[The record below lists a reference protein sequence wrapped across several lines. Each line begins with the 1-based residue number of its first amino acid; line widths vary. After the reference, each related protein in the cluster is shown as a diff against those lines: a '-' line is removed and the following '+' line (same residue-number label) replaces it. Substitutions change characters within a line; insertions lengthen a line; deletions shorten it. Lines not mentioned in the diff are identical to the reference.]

1 MYAVYKQAHPPTGL
15 EFCLYCHFFGTA
27 ERNLVVAGTSQLYV
41 YRLNHDAESGT
52 KGDRNVEGRG
62 HKEKL
67 ELVASF
73 SFFGNVMSMASVQLA
88 GAKRDALLLS
98 FKDAKL
104 SVVEYD
110 PGTHDLKTLS
120 LHYFEEP
127 ELRDG
132 FVQNVH
138 IPKVRVDPDGR
149 CAVMLIYGTRLVVL
163 PFRRDSLADEH
174 EGLVG
179 EGQKSSFLP
188 SYIIDVRELDE
199 KLLNIIDMQFLCG
212 YYEPT
217 LLILFEPNQT
227 WPGRVAVRQDTC
239 SIVAISLN
247 IMQKVHPVIWSLSN
261 LPFDCTQA
269 LAVPKPIGG
278 VVIFAVNSLLYLNQ
292 SVPPYGV
299 SLNSLTAGTTVFPL
313 RLQDGVRVTLDCAQ
327 AAFIS
332 YDKMVI
338 SLKGGEIY
346 VLTLITDG
354 MRSVRSFHFDRAAA
368 SVLTTC
374 MVPLEPGFVFLG
386 SRLGNSLLLK
396 YTEKLQDAPPGGAK
410 EPADKQEEPPA
421 KKKRSD
427 SAGPWA
433 GGKSAPQDEVD
444 EIEVYGS
451 EAQSGTQL
459 ATFSFEVCDSILNI
473 GPCANAAMGEPA
485 FLSEEFQNS
494 PEPDLEIVLC
504 SGYGK
509 NGALSVLQRS
519 VRPQVVTTFEL
530 PGCYNMWTV
539 LAAPPNEAA
548 DPGAAG
554 DPAEKEPSAPD
565 PPEDEGQRHG
575 FLILSREDST
585 MILQTGQEIME
596 LDTSGFATQ
605 GPTIFAGNIGDGRY
619 IVQVSPLGVRL
630 LEGVNQLHFVPV
642 DLGSPLVHCA
652 VADPYVVL
660 LSAEGQ
666 ICCLVLKSDTYGGR
680 THRLALL
687 KTPLHPQPKVLALC
701 VYRDVSGMFTTE
713 SRSSCAREE
722 LSARGPSEAETLI
735 QDISGSVDDEE
746 EMLYGDSGT
755 PRSPPREEPRRGTAP
770 QPDRDRQHRTE
781 PSHWALLVRDN
792 GAMEIYQLPEW
803 RLVFLAKNFPVG
815 QRVLVDSSFGQ
826 PTPGEGRKEEATRQG
841 GLPVV
846 REVLLV
852 GLGARQS
859 RPYLLVHVEQ
869 ELLLYEAFAHDP
881 QLGQSN
887 LKVRF
892 KKVPHNIHFRERRPR
907 PSKKK
912 TDGGGGGAEDGG
924 GARGRVARFR
934 PFHDIYGYAGVFLCG
949 PAPHWL
955 LLSAR
960 GALRLHPMAID
971 GPIDSFAPFHNVNCP
986 KGFLYFNRQGEL
998 RISVLPAALSY
1009 DAPWPVRKIPLRC
1022 TAHYVAYH
1030 VESKVYAVATSVS
1043 NPCTRIPRMTGEE
1056 KEFESIERDDRYV
1069 HPQQEAFSIQLIS
1082 PVSWEAIPNTR
1093 IELEEWEHVTC
1104 MKTVSL
1110 KSEETVSGLK
1120 GYVAVGT
1127 CLMQGEEVT
1136 CRGRILIMD
1145 VIEVVP
1151 EPGQPLTKNKF
1162 KVLYEKEQ
1170 KGPVT
1175 ALCHCNGYL
1184 VSAIGQKIFLWSLK
1198 DNELTGMA
1206 FIDTQL
1212 YIHQMISVK
1221 NFILA
1226 ADVMKSISLLRYQE
1240 ESKTLSLVSRDA
1252 KPLEVY
1258 SVDFMVDST
1267 QLGFLV
1273 SDRDRNLLV
1282 YMYLPEAKESF
1293 GGMRL
1298 LRRADFHVGAHINTF
1313 WRTPCRGN
1321 CDGARKANAWEQKHI
1336 TWFATLDGGL
1346 GLLLPMQEKT
1356 YRRLLMLQN
1365 ALSTMLPHHAGLNP
1379 RAFRLLHAERR
1390 LLQNAVRN
1398 VLDGELLQ
1406 RFLYLSTM
1414 ERAEL
1419 AKKIGTTPDIIL
1431 EDLLEIDRVT
1441 AHF

>member
-1 MYAVYKQAHPPTGL
+1 MYAVYRQAHPPTGV
-15 EFCLYCHFFGTA
+15 EFSMYCNFFSNA

-41 YRLNHDAESGT
+41 YRLNHDSEVPCPLTKQSTHAEG
-52 KGDRNVEGRG
+52 KG

-127 ELRDG
+127 ELKDG

-163 PFRRDSLADEH
+163 PFRRETLTDEH
-174 EGLVG
+174 EGVMG

-199 KLLNIIDMQFLCG
+199 KLLNIIDMQFLYG

-299 SLNSLTAGTTVFPL
+299 SLNSLTTGTTVFPL
-313 RLQDGVRVTLDCAQ
+313 RIQDGVKITLDCAQ

-354 MRSVRSFHFDRAAA
+354 MRSVRSFHFDKAAA

-374 MVPLEPGFVFLG
+374 MITMEPGYLFLG

-396 YTEKLQDAPPGGAK
+396 YTEKLQEPPVNVAK
-410 EPADKQEEPPA
+410 DPEEPPV
-421 KKKRSD
+421 KKKRSE
-427 SAGPWA
+427 SSGNWA

-459 ATFSFEVCDSILNI
+459 ATYSFEVCDSILNI

-494 PEPDLEIVLC
+494 PEPDLEIVVC

-509 NGALSVLQRS
+509 NGALSVLQKS
-519 VRPQVVTTFEL
+519 IRPQVVTTFEL
-530 PGCYNMWTV
+530 PGCYDMWTV
-539 LAAPPNEAA
+539 ISPQKKEEDESAKGES
-548 DPGAAG
+548 
-554 DPAEKEPSAPD
+554 AEKESS
-565 PPEDEGQRHG
+565 PPEPEDDGKRHG

-605 GPTIFAGNIGDGRY
+605 GPTVFAGNIGENRY
-619 IVQVSPLGVRL
+619 IVQVSPLGIRL
-630 LEGVNQLHFVPV
+630 LEGVNQLHFIPV
-642 DLGSPLVHCA
+642 DLGSPIVHCA
-652 VADPYVVL
+652 VADPYVVIM
-660 LSAEGQ
+660 SAEGQ
-666 ICCLVLKSDTYGGR
+666 VTMFVLKSDTYGGR
-680 THRLALL
+680 THRLTLQ
-687 KTPLHPQPKVLALC
+687 KPQLHHQSKVIALC
-701 VYRDVSGMFTTE
+701 VYRDVRGMFTTE
-713 SRSSCAREE
+713 SKTASSRDEWVGRG
-722 LSARGPSEAETLI
+722 ARGRVNT
-735 QDISGSVDDEE
+735 VDDEE
-746 EMLYGDSGT
+746 EMLYGDSST
-755 PRSPPREEPRRGTAP
+755 LFSPSKEEPRRSSLPLA
-770 QPDRDRQHRTE
+770 DRDPHQYKVE
-781 PSHWALLVRDN
+781 PTHWCVLVREN
-792 GAMEIYQLPEW
+792 GAMEIYQLPDW
-803 RLVFLAKNFPVG
+803 RLVFLVKNFPMG

-826 PTPGEGRKEEATRQG
+826 PAAQGDAKKEEVTRQG
-841 GLPVV
+841 EMPLVK
-846 REVLLV
+846 EVLLV
-852 GLGARQS
+852 ALGNRQS
-859 RPYLLVHVEQ
+859 RPYLLVHVDQ
-869 ELLLYEAFAHDP
+869 ELLIYEAFSHDS

-892 KKVPHNIHFRERRPR
+892 KKVPHNINFREKKLKL
-907 PSKKK
+907 SKKK
-912 TDGGGGGAEDGG
+912 SESAGGEESG

-934 PFHDIYGYAGVFLCG
+934 YFEDIYGYSGVFICG
-949 PAPHWL
+949 PSPHWL
-955 LLSAR
+955 LVTAR
-960 GALRLHPMAID
+960 GALRLHPMTID
-971 GPIDSFAPFHNVNCP
+971 GLIESFAPFHNVNCP

-998 RISVLPAALSY
+998 RISVLPAYLSY

-1022 TAHYVAYH
+1022 TTHYVAYH
-1030 VESKVYAVATSVS
+1030 VESKVYAVATSVV

-1056 KEFESIERDDRYV
+1056 KEFESIERDERYI

-1082 PVSWEAIPNTR
+1082 PVSWETIPNTR

-1120 GYVAVGT
+1120 GYIAAGT

-1145 VIEVVP
+1145 IIEVVP

-1175 ALCHCNGYL
+1175 ALCHCHGYL

-1198 DNELTGMA
+1198 DNDLTGMA

-1240 ESKTLSLVSRDA
+1240 ESKTLSLVSRVA
-1252 KPLEVY
+1252 QPGTIVY
-1258 SVDFMVDST
+1258 SVDFMVDT
-1267 QLGFLV
+1267 DQLGFLG
-1273 SDRDRNLLV
+1273 RFC
-1282 YMYLPEAKESF
+1282 SF
-1293 GGMRL
+1293 VPCTLAPTASGGGSGQARGA
-1298 LRRADFHVGAHINTF
+1298 RA
-1313 WRTPCRGN
+1313 RTPWPCCGDPAA
-1321 CDGARKANAWEQKHI
+1321 CTLLPAPGQSCL
-1336 TWFATLDGGL
+1336 ATLDGGI
-1346 GLLLPMQEKT
+1346 GLLLPMLEKT

-1365 ALSTMLPHHAGLNP
+1365 ALTTMLSHHAGLNP
-1379 RAFRLLHAERR
+1379 RAFRMLHVDRR
-1390 LLQNAVRN
+1390 ILQNAVRN
-1398 VLDGELLQ
+1398 ILDGELLS
-1406 RFLYLSTM
+1406 RYLYLSAM
-1414 ERAEL
+1414 ERSEL